1 MRIALRRVIINL
13 ILSHSSSAVT
23 ETDGENQIQSYPKY
37 IEFKLKSENPFFC
50 LVWGSNE
57 K

>member
-13 ILSHSSSAVT
+13 FLSLSSSAVT
-23 ETDGENQIQSYPKY
+23 ETDGENQIQSNPKY
-37 IEFKLKSENPFFC
+37 IEFKLKSENPFF
-50 LVWGSNE
+50 LFGMGI